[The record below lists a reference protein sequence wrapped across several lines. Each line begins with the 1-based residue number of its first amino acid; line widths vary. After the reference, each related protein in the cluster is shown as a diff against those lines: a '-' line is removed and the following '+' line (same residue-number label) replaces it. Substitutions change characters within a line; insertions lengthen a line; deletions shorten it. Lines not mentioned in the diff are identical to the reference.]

1 MVKLIGIKSW
11 MNLLMFKRVS
21 VECLEKQIDT
31 FRSLTSPVNTI
42 TNYFNTPLNCTD
54 VLLFVGCN
62 ALFFI
67 ARNQSSGLNY
77 YFFLAKSGFLSSSD
91 IEFPKDERL
100 VAEYIFCSK
109 LNIEVREH
117 FKKGEFQYY
126 ANLKKMCLT
135 RKDKYAIISPL
146 SVIEI
151 CDISD
156 LSYLKSKFDRCFDP
170 ISERCPSESE
180 LITAINKNSIFKY
193 VKQDE
198 ILGFYW
204 ADSKKFI
211 SELRYIFVDEN
222 SRGVKVGQSLLE
234 HHIYATI
241 DVKKNQLWVLNNNNV
256 AIRLYEKYGYT
267 FEEMQDLISVRDIK

>member
-1 MVKLIGIKSW
+1 

-21 VECLEKQIDT
+21 VECLEKQIDR
-31 FRSLTSPVNTI
+31 FRSLTSPVNTL
-42 TNYFNTPLNCTD
+42 TNYFNTPLNYTD

-67 ARNQSSGLNY
+67 ARNQTSGLNY

-100 VAEYIFCSK
+100 VAEYIFSSK

-117 FKKGEFQYY
+117 LKKGEFQYY

-135 RKDKYAIISPL
+135 RKDRYAVTRPS
-146 SVIEI
+146 SVINI

-156 LSYLKSKFDRCFDP
+156 LSYLRNKFDRYFDP

-180 LITAINKNSIFKY
+180 LITAINKKSIFKY
-193 VKQDE
+193 VKQDK

-222 SRGVKVGQSLLE
+222 FRGVKVGQSLLE

-241 DVKKNQLWVLNNNNV
+241 DVKKNQLWVLNNNNA